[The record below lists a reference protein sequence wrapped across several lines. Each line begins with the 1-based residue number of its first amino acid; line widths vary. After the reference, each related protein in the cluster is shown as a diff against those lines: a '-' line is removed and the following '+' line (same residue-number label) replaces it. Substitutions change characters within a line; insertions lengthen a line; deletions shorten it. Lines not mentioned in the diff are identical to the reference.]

1 VKIVNKLWA
10 ILLVS
15 ALFAGCGALNA
26 TRNIIPVPDESM
38 TVLKRTKGV
47 ALEKNNIVVA
57 VVPLPDV
64 KELDGFGIVIVN
76 ETPNWLS
83 INRGECMLIQDGK
96 ITYPIDNKKA
106 LSRLGAGYKPK
117 MPGELSADFYEWRR
131 NINTIISSR
140 SSNTNTK
147 MVDVEII
154 EDKTIS
160 IITGS
165 KETIYLYFSN
175 QGNKAP
181 MQIILPNIFNEAT
194 KEKTS
199 FSFKFEITKK

>member
-1 VKIVNKLWA
+1 VNKLWA

-15 ALFAGCGALNA
+15 VLLAGCGALNA
-26 TRNIIPVPDESM
+26 TRNIVPVPDDTM

-47 ALEKNNIVVA
+47 ALEKNKIVVA
-57 VVPLPDV
+57 VVPLADV
-64 KELDGFGIVIVN
+64 KELDGFGIMIVN

-83 INRGECMLIQDGK
+83 IRREECMLIQDGK
-96 ITYPIDNKKA
+96 ISYPIDNDKA

-117 MPGELSADFYEWRR
+117 MPAELNADIYEWRR
-131 NINTIISSR
+131 DINTISSR
-140 SSNTNTK
+140 GSNTNTK
-147 MVDVEII
+147 VVD
-154 EDKTIS
+154 EDKKIS

-165 KETIYLYFSN
+165 RETIYLYFSN

-181 MQIILPNIFNEAT
+181 IQIILPNIFNEAT

-199 FSFKFEITKK
+199 FSFKFEIAKK

>member
-1 VKIVNKLWA
+1 MNKLWA

-26 TRNIIPVPDESM
+26 TRNIIPIPDESM
-38 TVLKRTKGV
+38 TVLRRTKGV

-64 KELDGFGIVIVN
+64 KDLDGFGIVIVN

-83 INRGECMLIQDGK
+83 IKREECMLIQDGK
-96 ITYPIDNKKA
+96 ITYPLDNDKA
-106 LSRLGAGYKPK
+106 LARLGAVYKPK
-117 MPGELSADFYEWRR
+117 MPGDLSADIYEWRR
-131 NINTIISSR
+131 DINTISSR
-140 SSNTNTK
+140 SSSNAKVTK
-147 MVDVEII
+147 VVD
-154 EDKTIS
+154 EDKKIS

-165 KETIYLYFSN
+165 KETIYLYFNN
-175 QGNKAP
+175 QGNTAP
-181 MQIILPNIFNEAT
+181 IQIILPNIFNEAT

-199 FSFKFEITKK
+199 FSFKFEIAKK

>member
-15 ALFAGCGALNA
+15 ALLAGCGALNA

-83 INRGECMLIQDGK
+83 IKREECMLIQDGK
-96 ITYPIDNKKA
+96 ITYPLDNDRA

-117 MPGELSADFYEWRR
+117 MPGELSADIYEWRR
-131 NINTIISSR
+131 DINTISSR

-147 MVDVEII
+147 MVDVEIS
-154 EDKTIS
+154 EDKKIS

-165 KETIYLYFSN
+165 KETIYLYFNN

-181 MQIILPNIFNEAT
+181 MQIILPSIFNEAT

-199 FSFKFEITKK
+199 FSFKFEIAKK

>member
-1 VKIVNKLWA
+1 MNKLWA

-15 ALFAGCGALNA
+15 VLLAGCGALNA
-26 TRNIIPVPDESM
+26 TRNIVPVPDDTM

-47 ALEKNNIVVA
+47 ALEKNKIVVA
-57 VVPLPDV
+57 VVPLADV
-64 KELDGFGIVIVN
+64 KELDGFGIMIVN

-83 INRGECMLIQDGK
+83 IRREECMLIQDGK
-96 ITYPIDNKKA
+96 ISYPIDNDKA

-117 MPGELSADFYEWRR
+117 MPAELNADIYEWRR
-131 NINTIISSR
+131 DINTISSR
-140 SSNTNTK
+140 GSNTNTK
-147 MVDVEII
+147 VVD
-154 EDKTIS
+154 EDKKIS

-165 KETIYLYFSN
+165 RETIYLYFSN

-181 MQIILPNIFNEAT
+181 IQIILPNIFNEAT

-199 FSFKFEITKK
+199 FSFKFEIAKK

>member
-1 VKIVNKLWA
+1 MNKLWA

-26 TRNIIPVPDESM
+26 TRNIIPIPDESM
-38 TVLKRTKGV
+38 TVLRRTKGV

-64 KELDGFGIVIVN
+64 KELDGFGIMIVN

-83 INRGECMLIQDGK
+83 IKREECMLIQDGK
-96 ITYPIDNKKA
+96 ITYPLDNEKA
-106 LSRLGAGYKPK
+106 LSRLGAVYKPK
-117 MPGELSADFYEWRR
+117 MPGDLSADIYEWRR
-131 NINTIISSR
+131 DINTISSR
-140 SSNTNTK
+140 SSSNAKVTK
-147 MVDVEII
+147 VVD
-154 EDKTIS
+154 EDKKIS

-165 KETIYLYFSN
+165 KETIYLYFNN
-175 QGNKAP
+175 QGNTAP
-181 MQIILPNIFNEAT
+181 IQIILPNIFNEAT

-199 FSFKFEITKK
+199 FSFKFEIAKK